1 MTRVTRGTLEEN
13 RRRRDAS
20 VLYTLLSSIVRYR
33 EFIAV
38 MAVRDL
44 RGQHAGAV
52 LGLGWQVLSPLI
64 KVATYVV
71 IVSVIF
77 GQRLSPEA
85 GIFDY
90 ALYVLSGMIPW
101 QIMTRVIE
109 ESPSLIRDRQ
119 EVLKQVIYPIETLPI
134 TSMMVGGVSALVS
147 FTVFLAMSAATGH
160 VKPSWLLLPIPLALL
175 GLLLLGLAWMFS
187 IAGVI
192 IKDLR
197 EVLATLLGLLVYL
210 SPVVLSRSIVG
221 DSMWQLIL
229 YNPLSHIVICF
240 RNVFYAELDMTS
252 WILFVAMALGTLTL
266 GALIM
271 GRAKTL
277 INEHI

>member
-1 MTRVTRGTLEEN
+1 
-13 RRRRDAS
+13 
-20 VLYTLLSSIVRYR
+20 
-33 EFIAV
+33 
-38 MAVRDL
+38 
-44 RGQHAGAV
+44 
-52 LGLGWQVLSPLI
+52 
-64 KVATYVV
+64 
-71 IVSVIF
+71 
-77 GQRLSPEA
+77 
-85 GIFDY
+85 
-90 ALYVLSGMIPW
+90 
-101 QIMTRVIE
+101 
-109 ESPSLIRDRQ
+109 
-119 EVLKQVIYPIETLPI
+119 
-134 TSMMVGGVSALVS
+134 
-147 FTVFLAMSAATGH
+147 MSAATGH

-197 EVLATLLGLLVYL
+197 EVLSTLLGLLVYL

-240 RNVFYAELDMTS
+240 RNVFYAELDTTS
-252 WILFVAMALGTLTL
+252 WILFVAMTFGTLTL